1 MYIMIKKGQQISL
14 KINGAVIAKST
25 SCTLSITANTTD
37 ESSKD
42 DEDPFF
48 DNPTVANNTWNV
60 QNESF
65 VTTVTALK
73 AILIMFMAKKAVPVE
88 IYDPE
93 DVTTTTGNAV
103 ITALTVSAQNGQEAT
118 LSLSLQGD
126 GMYN

>member
-1 MYIMIKKGQQISL
+1 MIKKGQQISL

-25 SCTLSITANTTD
+25 SCSLNITANTTD

-42 DEDPFF
+42 DADPFF
-48 DNPTVANNTWNV
+48 DNPTVANTTWNV

-73 AILIMFMAKKAVPVE
+73 AVLNMFMAKAAVPAE

-103 ITALTVSAQNGQEAT
+103 ITSLSISAQNGQEAT

>member
-1 MYIMIKKGQQISL
+1 MIKKGQQISL

-103 ITALTVSAQNGQEAT
+103 ITALTVSAHNGQEAT

>member
-1 MYIMIKKGQQISL
+1 MIKKGQQISL

-25 SCTLSITANTTD
+25 SCTLNITANTTD

-73 AILIMFMAKKAVPVE
+73 SVLTMFMAKKAVPVE

-103 ITALTVSAQNGQEAT
+103 ITGLTVSAQNGQEAT

>member
-1 MYIMIKKGQQISL
+1 MIKKGQQISL

>member
-1 MYIMIKKGQQISL
+1 MVKKGQQISL

-25 SCTLSITANTTD
+25 SCTLNITANTTN

-73 AILIMFMAKKAVPVE
+73 AILTMLMAKKAVPVE

-103 ITALTVSAQNGQEAT
+103 ITALTVSAQNGEEAT
-118 LSLSLQGD
+118 LSLNLQGD